1 MLYYMCDNLSIFN
14 GKSTILENF
23 YLKYPHFNYLKF
35 IKDNNLEIHTE
46 DECIKFID
54 SEQCRCGN
62 HYYNHSKD
70 KEGIGRRMLGKK
82 IVCEDC
88 YDYYYTIKEKEKK

>member
-1 MLYYMCDNLSIFN
+1 MLTIYPNNPSHENNIKYLTTEEGKLHWLSIV
-14 GKSTILENF
+14 
-23 YLKYPHFNYLKF
+23 YP
-35 IKDNNLEIHTE
+35 NLTE

-54 SEQCRCGN
+54 SEQCICGN

>member
-1 MLYYMCDNLSIFN
+1 MLTIYPNNPLHKNNINYLTTEEGKIHWLSIV
-14 GKSTILENF
+14 
-23 YLKYPHFNYLKF
+23 YP
-35 IKDNNLEIHTE
+35 NLTE

-62 HYYNHSKD
+62 AYYNHSKD

-88 YDYYYTIKEKEKK
+88 YDYYYTIKEKEKKC